1 MLPDSFN
8 VLSDM
13 YYFAKVAEFGSYSLA
28 ERALGVPKSRLSRRV
43 AQLERLLGVRLIER
57 SPRHFALSEAGAVFL
72 QHCERVVQEAERGL
86 DAVRRLQEAP
96 RGTVRVACMVNANR
110 VLLAPIVPGFL
121 ATHPG
126 VGLHIVATNRAV
138 DLYAEGIDVALRV
151 GPEIDESDSVMIR
164 KVMETR
170 QYLVAAPSL
179 LAERG
184 PCTTLE
190 QLREFPTL
198 DISTPGG
205 RHTWLLGTRDG
216 RSVAFN
222 HQPRLISDDIETLRF
237 AAHAGAGV
245 VRISERMIS
254 DDLQAGRL
262 VAVLP
267 GWSLRPNQVYLA
279 FLASKGLTPSVRA
292 FVEYVCA
299 TLPDAVHRSADPALA
314 SVQDAG
320 SGER

>member
-13 YYFAKVAEFGSYSLA
+13 YYFAKVAEYGSYSLA

-43 AQLERLLGVRLIER
+43 AQLERRLGVRLIER
-57 SPRHFALSEAGAVFL
+57 SPRHFALSEAGDLFL
-72 QHCERVVQEAERGL
+72 EHCQRVVAEAERGMQ
-86 DAVRRLQEAP
+86 AVSVLQEAP
-96 RGTVRVACMVNANR
+96 RGMVRVACMVNANR

-121 ATHPG
+121 TDNPG
-126 VGLHIVATNRAV
+126 VGLHIIATNRAV
-138 DLYAEGIDVALRV
+138 DLYGDGVDVALRV
-151 GPEIDESDSVMIR
+151 GPEIDESDSVMVR
-164 KVMETR
+164 KVIDTR

-179 LAERG
+179 LAELG

-190 QLREFPTL
+190 ELRAFPTL

-205 RHTWLLGTRDG
+205 RHTWLLHATDG

-222 HQPRLISDDIETLRF
+222 HQPRLISDDIETLRR

-245 VRISERMIS
+245 VRLSERMIH
-254 DDLQAGRL
+254 DDFEAGRL
-262 VAVLP
+262 VPVLP
-267 GWSLRPNQVYLA
+267 DWSLRPNQVYLA

-299 TLPDAVHRSADPALA
+299 TLPEALRRASGGAPAASA
-314 SVQDAG
+314 G
-320 SGER
+320 T

>member
-13 YYFAKVAEFGSYSLA
+13 YYFAKVAEYGSYSLA

-43 AQLERLLGVRLIER
+43 AQLEQRLGVRLIER
-57 SPRHFALSEAGAVFL
+57 SPRHFALSEAGVVFL
-72 QHCERVVQEAERGL
+72 QHCERVVAEAERGMQ
-86 DAVRRLQEAP
+86 AVSLLQEAP

-121 ATHPG
+121 ANNPG
-126 VGLHIVATNRAV
+126 VGLHILATNRAV
-138 DLYAEGIDVALRV
+138 DLYGDAVDIALRV
-151 GPEIDESDSVMIR
+151 GPEIDESDSVMVR

-190 QLREFPTL
+190 ELRAFPTL

-205 RHTWLLGTRDG
+205 RHTWLLNGADG
-216 RSVAFN
+216 RSVSFN
-222 HQPRLISDDIETLRF
+222 HQPRLISDDIETLRR

-245 VRISERMIS
+245 VRISERMIQ
-254 DDLQAGRL
+254 DDIEAGRL

-267 GWSLRPNQVYLA
+267 DWSLRTNQVYLA

-299 TLPDAVHRSADPALA
+299 TLPDAVRRATAAEVGVALL
-314 SVQDAG
+314 DLG
-320 SGER
+320 

>member
-13 YYFAKVAEFGSYSLA
+13 YYFAKVAEYGSYSLA

-43 AQLERLLGVRLIER
+43 AQLERRLGVRLIER
-57 SPRHFALSEAGAVFL
+57 SSRHFALSEAGTVFQ
-72 QHCERVVQEAERGL
+72 QHCERVVQEAERGMQ
-86 DAVRRLQEAP
+86 AVSVLQETP

-121 ATHPG
+121 TAHPD

-138 DLYAEGIDVALRV
+138 DLYADAVDVALRV
-151 GPEIDESDSVMIR
+151 GPEIDESDSVMVR
-164 KVMETR
+164 KVLDTR

-179 LAERG
+179 LAAAG

-190 QLREFPTL
+190 ELRNFPTL

-205 RHTWLLGTRDG
+205 RHTWLLQARDG

-222 HQPRLISDDIETLRF
+222 HQPRLISDDIETLRL

-245 VRISERMIS
+245 VRISERMIR
-254 DDLQAGRL
+254 DDLEAGRL
-262 VAVLP
+262 VVVLED
-267 GWSLRPNQVYLA
+267 WSLRTNQVYLA

-292 FVEYVCA
+292 FVEYVCVA
-299 TLPDAVHRSADPALA
+299 LPEAVRKTSADVGAA
-314 SVQDAG
+314 SADG
-320 SGER
+320 S